1 MAIGAEAVF
10 RCQHPTASI
19 ILWRVNGSLVGW
31 NSPPDITPGITCDNG
46 NLVDT
51 LTITARLEYNGTVVV
66 CVAVFYDGSPDEQTE
81 PALLFGNNDCT
92 LVRRGGIMPNL

>member
-10 RCQHPTASI
+10 RCQHPTAFI

-31 NSPPDITPGITCDNG
+31 NPPPDITPGITRDDSG

-66 CVAVFYDGSPDEQTE
+66 CVARFDDGSPDEQTE
-81 PALLFGNNDCT
+81 PALLFGIKNNNDCT
-92 LVRRGGIMPNL
+92 LS